1 MISEENLIQLSSVRD
16 RWITEIRSAN
26 ITTDANPG
34 TTIPQPP
41 DCCRSRSQSCTALE
55 ARLSSGLIK
64 ADGDNKMQTIKWSHT
79 DFVNISQPTAWM
91 ARTSYTEGY
100 RSRAGGQGLS
110 KVGWCGVRR

>member
-41 DCCRSRSQSCTALE
+41 DCCRSRSHSCTALE
-55 ARLSSGLIK
+55 ARLRSSQWIGDGGRPVALKRQVAGARGVSLHK
-64 ADGDNKMQTIKWSHT
+64 ARGPAIEDRFFLGN
-79 DFVNISQPTAWM
+79 
-91 ARTSYTEGY
+91 
-100 RSRAGGQGLS
+100 
-110 KVGWCGVRR
+110 